1 MDQVLGSMGGY
12 RAFLGQVSKAGLSL
26 LLSSGKWTFKLE
38 GIQGV
43 HGPCSDS
50 RGKLLET
57 RPLERF

>member
-1 MDQVLGSMGGY
+1 MGGY

-43 HGPCSDS
+43 HGPCFDS